1 MNVAIYCPPSAGCRQ
16 SASLIDEAIRPFVEG
31 LNGKVVQ
38 LCLSTQLTQSQ
49 LEADASAQLEVTC
62 AIYCERVIDHP
73 ALKKAKYQ
81 ILIPNPEWLD
91 PRTHSLAGMC
101 THVWHKSHFSLQRLA
116 PIFPQAEHSYLG
128 FTSPDPGLLVSGYE
142 SFVHLRGK
150 LATHRNTNSIL
161 THWRAV
167 PSLPDLY
174 VHFYANNADSI
185 RYEGWLS
192 DRNVHVRI
200 GWLKRRE
207 YLDLAAR
214 HGLHLC
220 TSEVEGYGHY
230 INEARAMGA
239 LVVTTNGAPMNELVD
254 ADCGVLVQASS
265 SRPMNFGTCY
275 LTSPDDLA
283 PGIDKVLSL
292 SLKERQALGAEAR
305 QRFLIDDRRFRWR
318 VRGLMETIA

>member
-16 SASLIDEAIRPFVEG
+16 SAFLIGEAIRPFVEG
-31 LNGKVVQ
+31 LNGKVVL
-38 LCLSTQLTQSQ
+38 LCFSTQLTQVQ
-49 LEADASAQLEVTC
+49 LAADSSAQLEVTC
-62 AIYCERVIDHP
+62 AIYCERVIEHP

-91 PRTHSLAGMC
+91 ARTHSLAGMC
-101 THVWHKSHFSLQRLA
+101 THVWHKSNFSLRRLT
-116 PIFPQAEHSYLG
+116 PIFPHAEHSYLG

-150 LATHRNTNSIL
+150 LATRRNTNSIL
-161 THWRAV
+161 AHWKV
-167 PSLPDLY
+167 TPSLPDLY
-174 VHFYANNADSI
+174 VQFYAEGADAI
-185 RYEGWLS
+185 QYEGWLS
-192 DRNVHVRI
+192 DRNLHVRI

-207 YLDLAAR
+207 YLDLASR

-254 ADCGVLVQASS
+254 ADCGVLVESS
-265 SRPMNFGTCY
+265 SSTPMNFGTRY
-275 LTSPDDLA
+275 LINPDDLA

-292 SLKERQALGAEAR
+292 SAKERRALGTEAR
-305 QRFLIDDRRFRWR
+305 QRFLIDDRRFRRR
-318 VRGLMETIA
+318 VRELMATIA